1 MSLGVSAVDRTI
13 EKAIEEENEAE
24 NKLSPKS
31 PTEADKKTD
40 SGKNE
45 AVDGEKGEIEKGE
58 SKEVAPEKD
67 ENAKGKG
74 GEKKASLAA
83 VSPTALRASVSEF
96 MAYAHESVNIV
107 SRTYFE
113 VIKYTIYDKFC
124 FVCTSSCRSPAFCRT
139 PAQGRGVQPLELNS
153 FFSKT
158 PKNKINV

>member
-113 VIKYTIYDKFC
+113 VKKIYNLRQILFC
-124 FVCTSSCRSPAFCRT
+124 
-139 PAQGRGVQPLELNS
+139 LY
-153 FFSKT
+153 FFLPIICFLSDPCSGEGGT
-158 PKNKINV
+158 TLRVE